1 MRPPRSQRVK
11 APVGAPGEVAAQIRM
26 RVVAGGALDP
36 GQIGCHGQPQPV
48 SMRHEMVD
56 TAPAR
61 TNGKAPELH
70 HAA

>member
-1 MRPPRSQRVK
+1 
-11 APVGAPGEVAAQIRM
+11 
-26 RVVAGGALDP
+26 
-36 GQIGCHGQPQPV
+36 
-48 SMRHEMVD
+48 MRHEMVD